1 MGRFLEF
8 KVYYLNWTIHR
19 LYQKVPGLIQN
30 IKTFLNNE
38 RGFGKFQRYNFFW
51 GSLKRPLQTL
61 NMELG
66 SDKAAI
72 ALLCRAVELDSKK
85 RKSEAL
91 VCYKE
96 GLQLL
101 INVITELKK
110 GVGANENKQKLK
122 AYQTKA
128 SEYMNRTEQLSLEI
142 KNETRAGEF
151 HEQIKIEEGST
162 GNSYSSLLFKFMD
175 KDVVQV

>member
-1 MGRFLEF
+1 M
-8 KVYYLNWTIHR
+8 V
-19 LYQKVPGLIQN
+19 
-30 IKTFLNNE
+30 
-38 RGFGKFQRYNFFW
+38 NFSGIILW
-51 GSLKRPLQTL
+51 GSLKSPLQTL
-61 NMELG
+61 NMELS

-72 ALLCRAVELDSKK
+72 ALLRRAVEYDSNK

-101 INVITELKK
+101 MNVITELKK
-110 GVGANENKQKLK
+110 GGGANENKQKLK
-122 AYQTKA
+122 AYQAKA
-128 SEYMNRTEQLSLEI
+128 SEYMNRAEQLSLEI
-142 KNETRAGEF
+142 KNETRAGKF

-162 GNSYSSLLFKFMD
+162 RNSYSSLLSKFLD

>member
-1 MGRFLEF
+1 M
-8 KVYYLNWTIHR
+8 
-19 LYQKVPGLIQN
+19 IQN

-128 SEYMNRTEQLSLEI
+128 SEYMNRTEQLSLEV
-142 KNETRAGEF
+142 KNETRAGKF

-162 GNSYSSLLFKFMD
+162 GNSYSSILSKFMD